1 MIKITAKN
9 EKKSFIIYGLLL
21 MIMCLSLLCFYFFMV
36 RPASFE
42 EVSYQPNYPQEASAK
57 EMKLQKGQTWV
68 QTIRGSR
75 NEITSFDIM
84 FGAGKSANVSVDFH
98 EKKSGQL
105 LGSWKLEVPEAEE
118 SHYQHFAF
126 ETPVDNAMGKEYE
139 IKIQTEET
147 SEPTVSLPYTEKDFY
162 GNGSLTAGGEKLDG
176 DLFFLLNAT
185 SGFMRKLF
193 MGFAAWVILGG
204 AVLAFLVIRRK
215 CRTENLFLVLGL
227 TWGMFFVIFFPPNTA
242 PDENAHIATAYSNA
256 DRIMGRE
263 AEDEQGKVSVRA
275 SDLNIPVMTDVS
287 RKTFNMVY
295 EKWQEPVNDQA
306 VSYIRGRLGTPI
318 VAHLPQTIGVV
329 LGWLTGQGAV
339 QTLYLGKFM
348 GLLFYIFCVYWAIRF
363 IPWGKMS
370 LMLIALFPMSLELA
384 GSFSYDCL
392 VNALCF
398 LFIGYT
404 MHLIYKKEIVT
415 WKDILFL
422 AAIAGIMAPCKIAYI
437 FVCGICFL
445 IPKKKFR
452 KKQYFIGCGMIM
464 ASGVVFLIIE
474 RMSFLY
480 NSLVA
485 TGESAGAVE
494 GAVGFSLHDI
504 ISQPIN
510 SLKMVF
516 NTYFEQGEYYLGTIV
531 GQSLGW
537 FQVNISWVV
546 IAGLLL
552 LLFMTTFSSAQ
563 ESECMTAKERIVVI
577 MLSLIMIGG
586 TVMGMWLN
594 FTPDFCT
601 YIAGVQGRYFLPFL
615 PLLVLAVKNK
625 TIYIRKK
632 MDYGLAAAVFALEF
646 MAALD
651 VWRYIIK

>member
-1 MIKITAKN
+1 M
-9 EKKSFIIYGLLL
+9 
-21 MIMCLSLLCFYFFMV
+21 
-36 RPASFE
+36 
-42 EVSYQPNYPQEASAK
+42 
-57 EMKLQKGQTWV
+57 
-68 QTIRGSR
+68 
-75 NEITSFDIM
+75 
-84 FGAGKSANVSVDFH
+84 
-98 EKKSGQL
+98 
-105 LGSWKLEVPEAEE
+105 
-118 SHYQHFAF
+118 
-126 ETPVDNAMGKEYE
+126 
-139 IKIQTEET
+139 
-147 SEPTVSLPYTEKDFY
+147 
-162 GNGSLTAGGEKLDG
+162 
-176 DLFFLLNAT
+176 
-185 SGFMRKLF
+185 
-193 MGFAAWVILGG
+193 
-204 AVLAFLVIRRK
+204 
-215 CRTENLFLVLGL
+215 
-227 TWGMFFVIFFPPNTA
+227 IFFPPNTA

-263 AEDEQGKVSVRA
+263 AEDGQGRVSVRA

-339 QTLYLGKFM
+339 QTLYLGKGM

-494 GAVGFSLHDI
+494 AAVGFSLHDI

>member
-1 MIKITAKN
+1 M
-9 EKKSFIIYGLLL
+9 
-21 MIMCLSLLCFYFFMV
+21 
-36 RPASFE
+36 
-42 EVSYQPNYPQEASAK
+42 
-57 EMKLQKGQTWV
+57 
-68 QTIRGSR
+68 
-75 NEITSFDIM
+75 
-84 FGAGKSANVSVDFH
+84 
-98 EKKSGQL
+98 
-105 LGSWKLEVPEAEE
+105 GSWKLEVPEAEE

-348 GLLFYIFCVYWAIRF
+348 GLLFYIFC
-363 IPWGKMS
+363 
-370 LMLIALFPMSLELA
+370 
-384 GSFSYDCL
+384 
-392 VNALCF
+392 
-398 LFIGYT
+398 GYT

>member
-1 MIKITAKN
+1 MSKLNVKIS
-9 EKKSFIIYGLLL
+9 KKSCIIYGMLL
-21 MIMCLSLLCFYFFMV
+21 MVMCVSLLAFYFFMV
-36 RPASFE
+36 RPAIFE
-42 EVSYQPNYPQEASAK
+42 EISYQPNYPQDASAK
-57 EMKLQKGQTWV
+57 EAQLQNNQVWI
-68 QTIRGSR
+68 QTIKGSR

-84 FGAGKSANVSVDFH
+84 FGAGKSANVSVEFS

-105 LGSWKLEVPEAEE
+105 MGSWTLEVPGADE
-118 SHYQHFAF
+118 SHYQHFTF
-126 ETPVDNAMGKEYE
+126 ETPVSDAMGKEYE
-139 IKIQTEET
+139 IKVQGEGT
-147 SEPTVSLPYTEKDFY
+147 SAQAQCLLYTEKDFY
-162 GNGSLTAGGEKLDG
+162 GSGSLTVGSEKLDG
-176 DLFFLLNAT
+176 DLFFRLNAT

-193 MGFAAWVILGG
+193 MGFAAWAILGG
-204 AVLAFLVIRRK
+204 VVLALLVICRK
-215 CRTENLFLVLGL
+215 CRMENLFLVLGL
-227 TWGMFFVIFFPPNTA
+227 TWGMFFVVFFPPNTA

-256 DRIMGRE
+256 DRIMGRDV
-263 AEDEQGKVSVRA
+263 EDEQGRVYVRA
-275 SDLNIPVMTDVS
+275 SDINIPVMTDVS
-287 RKTFNMVY
+287 RNTFNMVY
-295 EKWQEPVNDQA
+295 EKWQEPVNDQ
-306 VSYIRGRLGTPI
+306 VVPYIRGRLGTPI

-329 LGWLTGQGAV
+329 LGWLTGQGAM
-339 QTLYLGKFM
+339 QTLYLGKLM
-348 GLLFYIFCVYWAIRF
+348 GLLFYLFCVYWAIRF
-363 IPWGKMS
+363 IPWGKMT
-370 LMLIALFPMSLELA
+370 LMLVALFPMSLELA
-384 GSFSYDCL
+384 GSFSYDSL

-404 MHLIYKKEIVT
+404 MHLIYKKEVVT
-415 WKDILFL
+415 WKDIFFL

-452 KKQYFIGCGMIM
+452 NRRYYTGCGIIM
-464 ASGVVFLIIE
+464 ASGIVFLMIE

-480 NSLVA
+480 NNLVA

-504 ISQPIN
+504 ISQPLN
-510 SLKMVF
+510 SLKMIF

-552 LLFMTTFSSAQ
+552 VLFMTTFSSAQ
-563 ESECMTAKERIVVI
+563 ENECMSVKERVVVI
-577 MLSLIMIGG
+577 ILSLIMIGG

>member
-1 MIKITAKN
+1 
-9 EKKSFIIYGLLL
+9 
-21 MIMCLSLLCFYFFMV
+21 
-36 RPASFE
+36 
-42 EVSYQPNYPQEASAK
+42 
-57 EMKLQKGQTWV
+57 
-68 QTIRGSR
+68 
-75 NEITSFDIM
+75 
-84 FGAGKSANVSVDFH
+84 
-98 EKKSGQL
+98 
-105 LGSWKLEVPEAEE
+105 
-118 SHYQHFAF
+118 
-126 ETPVDNAMGKEYE
+126 
-139 IKIQTEET
+139 
-147 SEPTVSLPYTEKDFY
+147 
-162 GNGSLTAGGEKLDG
+162 
-176 DLFFLLNAT
+176 
-185 SGFMRKLF
+185 MRKLF

-452 KKQYFIGCGMIM
+452 K
-464 ASGVVFLIIE
+464 
-474 RMSFLY
+474 
-480 NSLVA
+480 NSILSDDVQ
-485 TGESAGAVE
+485 VKE
-494 GAVGFSLHDI
+494 GAKVVDSVIMPGATIGKNVQITKAIIGENAIIGDDAVVDGSEEIAVVGYS
-504 ISQPIN
+504 
-510 SLKMVF
+510 
-516 NTYFEQGEYYLGTIV
+516 E
-531 GQSLGW
+531 
-537 FQVNISWVV
+537 V
-546 IAGLLL
+546 IGVL
-552 LLFMTTFSSAQ
+552 TS
-563 ESECMTAKERIVVI
+563 ESE
-577 MLSLIMIGG
+577 
-586 TVMGMWLN
+586 
-594 FTPDFCT
+594 
-601 YIAGVQGRYFLPFL
+601 
-615 PLLVLAVKNK
+615 
-625 TIYIRKK
+625 
-632 MDYGLAAAVFALEF
+632 
-646 MAALD
+646 
-651 VWRYIIK
+651 